1 MSGKEPVKTR
11 IRQREEF
18 SLDLVLRPVLKSLQ
32 SPDSHFIMAF
42 SLCAKT
48 LTLTRAR
55 CGERLRVK
63 TICSDCPDC
72 VRLQEMGFCENA
84 EFCKIAEGGAIIC
97 SLYGMRV
104 AIGRE
109 LGGHVLVE
117 RVAA

>member
-1 MSGKEPVKTR
+1 MVPS
-11 IRQREEF
+11 
-18 SLDLVLRPVLKSLQ
+18 S
-32 SPDSHFIMAF
+32 
-42 SLCAKT
+42 CAQI
-48 LTLTRAR
+48 LTLARAR

-63 TICSDCPDC
+63 SICSDCPEC

-84 EFCKIAEGGAIIC
+84 EFCKLAEGGAIIC

-109 LGGHVLVE
+109 LGSHVHVE